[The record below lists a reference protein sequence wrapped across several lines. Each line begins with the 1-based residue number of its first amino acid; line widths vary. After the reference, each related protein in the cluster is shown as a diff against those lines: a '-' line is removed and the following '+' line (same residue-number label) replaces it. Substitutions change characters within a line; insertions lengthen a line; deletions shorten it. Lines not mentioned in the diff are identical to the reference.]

1 MHFNSGKVTDI
12 FDYSNEY
19 VYNNDDNLS
28 EEEKLEDLGIS
39 NYNIIPFNSNLI
51 ESIIE
56 SEKNIHLPPS
66 NDNLLSFQIKKNESK
81 IPNKEEAKEKEK
93 QITPSNLFIP
103 IQNES
108 YFENNNNRLG
118 NANNKSE
125 TIKKQNDVKIEIK
138 KNEEKKQNNYLNQK
152 RRNES
157 RKKTG
162 RKTNK
167 IKSEY
172 SHTKNDFDNI
182 QLKIQVHFL
191 NFLIDISNDVLRT
204 ELGKDYEYN
213 FIHINYKSKQNIK
226 FDYVEELK
234 SNSIKN
240 ILQKDI
246 NERFKTLKKEYNK
259 ELLEKVCLQS
269 TRLDNFFNIN
279 FCVAF
284 EEYYY
289 NYYNKN
295 KMINKINFEGKDI
308 TLSKNTKCF
317 YDLIEKNKDLE
328 NKLVDT
334 AKKVYMKNSNIFD
347 FKQMLKNRF

>member
-1 MHFNSGKVTDI
+1 M
-12 FDYSNEY
+12 
-19 VYNNDDNLS
+19 
-28 EEEKLEDLGIS
+28 
-39 NYNIIPFNSNLI
+39 
-51 ESIIE
+51 
-56 SEKNIHLPPS
+56 
-66 NDNLLSFQIKKNESK
+66 
-81 IPNKEEAKEKEK
+81 
-93 QITPSNLFIP
+93 
-103 IQNES
+103 
-108 YFENNNNRLG
+108 
-118 NANNKSE
+118 
-125 TIKKQNDVKIEIK
+125 
-138 KNEEKKQNNYLNQK
+138 
-152 RRNES
+152 
-157 RKKTG
+157 
-162 RKTNK
+162 
-167 IKSEY
+167 
-172 SHTKNDFDNI
+172 
-182 QLKIQVHFL
+182 KIQVHFL
-191 NFLIDISNDVLRT
+191 NFLIDLSNDVLKT

-240 ILQKDI
+240 ILKKDI
-246 NERFKTLKKEYNK
+246 NERFKTLYKEYNK
-259 ELLEKVCLQS
+259 DLLKKVCLQS

-308 TLSKNTKCF
+308 ILSKNTKCF